1 MRSANAMTRA
11 LVLLLAL
18 TGLLA
23 IVLSVRAADAK
34 VQGLY
39 SNSENTASVEFQAGG
54 KVHFSLSGPRGEG
67 TYKINGQKLTLTIAN
82 ESTEF
87 TVTQDGSLVGPPG
100 TYLSRLKKK

>member
-34 VQGLY
+34 IQGLY
-39 SNSENTASVEFQAGG
+39 GNAENNASIEFLAGG
-54 KVHFSLSGPRGEG
+54 KAHFALSGPRGVG

-100 TYLSRLKKK
+100 TQLSLLKKK